1 MADIFDLDSTAS
13 NNNNIDG
20 VGISTNMSIA
30 NIDNAFRSLCAI
42 IRNSFH
48 SGLKTFL
55 AGTDALGVANGGTG
69 AATLTGLLKG
79 NGTGAFTAITL
90 DGSTKKYLNAN
101 GAFAAPV
108 EAFICKVTSDST
120 ALATGAGQFY
130 FDAPYDLTI
139 TGVIGALGTAQASG
153 NVVTFDVNKT
163 GSSIFSTR
171 PTFDNTETTTSTAAT
186 PAVITTTAVSQG
198 NRITIDIDQIGN
210 GSAKGLTV
218 TIMGHKA

>member
-20 VGISTNMSIA
+20 VNIQTNMSIA
-30 NIDNAFRSLCAI
+30 NIDNAFRSLAAI
-42 IRNSFH
+42 IRNTFTD
-48 SGLKTFL
+48 GLKNFL
-55 AGTDALGVANGGTG
+55 KGTAELPVANGGTG

-79 NGTGAFTAITL
+79 NGTAPVTAITM
-90 DGSTKKYLNAN
+90 DGSTKKFLNAN

-120 ALATGAGQFY
+120 AVATGAGQFY

-153 NVVTFDVNKT
+153 SLLTFDVNKT

-171 PTFDNTETTTSTAAT
+171 PTFDNTEVTTSTAAT
-186 PAVITTTAVSQG
+186 AAVITTTSVSQG
-198 NRITIDIDQIGN
+198 NRITIDVDQIGN

-218 TIMGHKA
+218 TILAQKA